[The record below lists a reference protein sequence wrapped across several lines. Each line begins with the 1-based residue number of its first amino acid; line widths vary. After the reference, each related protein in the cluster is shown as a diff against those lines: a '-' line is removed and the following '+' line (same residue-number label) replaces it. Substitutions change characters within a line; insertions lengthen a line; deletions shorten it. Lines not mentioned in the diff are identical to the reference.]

1 MFLFSA
7 YLPVQNKNLGLMLE
21 AEAIHLTHTV
31 LKSFLEK
38 YCHLYIITLFPNK
51 CNLINICVGSPSRN
65 SQHHGQT
72 IHSTE
77 KRISMNLFKFL
88 WRLLKAK
95 NTIVSTNFG
104 IQCSVHTVSSI
115 LGHDRRS

>member
-51 CNLINICVGSPSRN
+51 CNLIDIFIGSLPWN
-65 SQHHGQT
+65 SQHHDQT

-77 KRISMNLFKFL
+77 KFISMNLFK
-88 WRLLKAK
+88 
-95 NTIVSTNFG
+95 
-104 IQCSVHTVSSI
+104 I
-115 LGHDRRS
+115 LCVVAWA